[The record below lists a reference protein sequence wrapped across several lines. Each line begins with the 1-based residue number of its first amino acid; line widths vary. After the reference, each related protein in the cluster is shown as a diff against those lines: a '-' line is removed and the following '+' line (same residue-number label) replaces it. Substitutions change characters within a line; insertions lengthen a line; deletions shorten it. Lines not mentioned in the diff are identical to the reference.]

1 MTFDIQGAFNGVA
14 KDVLCSRL
22 RERRIPESLVLWVS
36 DFCSGWTAS
45 ITVNGESSDQIA
57 IQHARLPQGSP
68 LSPILFLFF
77 IADLVKSVMNK
88 SKGLIAFI
96 DDYTAWV
103 TGSEIES
110 NTELLQKAIVPKLKA
125 WAGNSGAVF
134 NREKTVLVHFTR
146 SSRKTTAEKP

>member
-57 IQHARLPQGSP
+57 IQDARLPQGSP

-88 SKGLIAFI
+88 SKGVIAFI